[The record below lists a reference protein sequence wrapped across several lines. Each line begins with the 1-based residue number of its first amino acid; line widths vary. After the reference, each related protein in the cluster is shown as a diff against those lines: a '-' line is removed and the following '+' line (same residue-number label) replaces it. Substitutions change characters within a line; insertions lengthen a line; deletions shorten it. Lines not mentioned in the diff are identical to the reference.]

1 MNKVLML
8 CHPSGSGDPVKYRGI
23 LGHSLLYKIPW
34 SSHGMTIRIKK

>member
-1 MNKVLML
+1 MSSQRKRGIQLNVIPRL
-8 CHPSGSGDPVKYRGI
+8 DRGI